1 MIINLIKSIKQT
13 YHKVWTK
20 SQFRLTIS
28 PGIDALPR
36 SWGCIGEMDK
46 PVEEDHAD
54 FRVTLSQPQIN
65 LPQAALLFAR
75 AIAYPRLDVP
85 FYLSRLD
92 ALAEAARQQVAT
104 PTLQA
109 RPLPERIDALSD
121 FLFSSLDFQGNR
133 DHYSD
138 PRNSF
143 LNCVLD
149 RKTGIPISLSL
160 VYISIARRLGL
171 NAYGIGLPGHFIA
184 GVEADGRHVYVDPF
198 NAGLRL
204 STAACE
210 RLVKESSPERL
221 PFQPGWLTPV
231 RGRDFI
237 ARMLTNLCHAYIQS
251 EDWRSAIH
259 AIQHL
264 LIVQPEFSFHLR
276 DLGYLYL
283 YNGSLRLSAQYLEAY
298 LQRAPNAP
306 DFDKVLSSLE
316 IVTGRMALWN

>member
-1 MIINLIKSIKQT
+1 
-13 YHKVWTK
+13 
-20 SQFRLTIS
+20 
-28 PGIDALPR
+28 
-36 SWGCIGEMDK
+36 MDK
-46 PVEEDHAD
+46 PVEENAD
-54 FRVTLSQPQIN
+54 FREALSQPQIN
-65 LPQAALLFAR
+65 IPYAALLFAR

-92 ALAEAARQQVAT
+92 VLAEAARPHLA
-104 PTLQA
+104 
-109 RPLPERIDALSD
+109 PLAAQGKPLTERVDALSD
-121 FLFSSLDFQGNR
+121 FLFSAHDFHGNR

-149 RKTGIPISLSL
+149 RKTGIPVSLSL
-160 VYISIARRLGL
+160 VYIAIARRLGL

-184 GVEADGRHVYVDPF
+184 GVEADGQHVYVDAF

-204 STAACE
+204 SPADCA
-210 RLVKESSPERL
+210 RLVRESSPSRL
-221 PFQPGWLTPV
+221 PFQPGWLAPI
-231 RGRDFI
+231 RPRDFI

-251 EDWRSAIH
+251 ENWRSAIR

-264 LIVQPEFSFHLR
+264 LIIQPGFSFHLR

-298 LQRAPNAP
+298 LQRAPDAP
-306 DFDKVLSSLE
+306 DFDKVRSSLE